1 MLYREKAINTLPK
14 DYHTIRRSNITFQ
27 ELPFLEKINLRGDP
41 NNDFILKNS
50 KILGSALPVE
60 PNTYTHTYTKDKKLK
75 VIWLGPNEWLI
86 VIEYQSE
93 KNDIFSKL
101 QSSNNDK
108 ETSVTDVSEN
118 RTVIRITGAKI
129 CILLAKFLTLNLE
142 NSLNSSSSVAQTL
155 FIKVPVLLMRH
166 HKHNI
171 EPKIDIFINR
181 SHANYIYKILVDGTK
196 NLDF

>member
-1 MLYREKAINTLPK
+1 MLNRENSIHILQNNAVQEHAEIK
-14 DYHTIRRSNITFQ
+14 FQ
-27 ELPFLEKINLRGDP
+27 ELPFMTKINLRGNP
-41 NNDFILKNS
+41 NDTNFMS
-50 KILGSALPVE
+50 SASEALNAVLPVR
-60 PNTYTHTYTKDKKLK
+60 PNTYITIDSLK
-75 VIWLGPNEWLI
+75 IIWLGPNEWLI
-86 VIEYQSE
+86 IDETE
-93 KNDIFSKL
+93 HDKHGLFSKL
-101 QSSNNDK
+101 ENSFTSQDV
-108 ETSVTDVSEN
+108 SVTDVSEN

-129 CILLAKFLTLNLE
+129 FILLAKFLTLNLE

-171 EPKIDIFINR
+171 EPKIDIFTNR